1 VDTCSKK
8 NCGLNG
14 KYSRSWYITRN
25 INYQMCFWD
34 IQKGVIRKNF
44 KNEELKKKGTYYNWG
59 IKGHFAKT
67 IPQK

>member
-1 VDTCSKK
+1 
-8 NCGLNG
+8 
-14 KYSRSWYITRN
+14 
-25 INYQMCFWD
+25 MCFWD